1 MVMKKSS
8 TLFLKTVIVLF
19 GLAILAMCIFVLP
32 KGIIKTHWDG
42 YRPILLGMYI
52 PAIPFFI
59 GIYQTLKLLSYIDKN
74 KAFSESSV
82 KSLGYIKYCAL
93 IISVL
98 YILGLPYIYI
108 IADKDDAPGVMLL
121 GLIFAFA
128 PLVIAVFSAVLEK
141 IFRNAIGIKSEND
154 SIV

>member
-1 MVMKKSS
+1 MVMKRGS
-8 TLFLKTVIVLF
+8 TLFLKIVVVLF
-19 GLAILAMCIFVLP
+19 GLAVLALCIFVLP
-32 KGIIKTHWDG
+32 NGIITTHWRG

-82 KSLGYIKYCAL
+82 KALGYIKYCAS

-98 YILGLPYIYI
+98 YIIGLPYIYI
-108 IADKDDAPGVMLL
+108 IAEKDDASGVMLL

-128 PLVIAVFSAVLEK
+128 PLVIAVFSAVLQK
-141 IFRNAIGIKSEND
+141 IFTNAIGIKSEND